1 MFLLEIGRLDS
12 SGSATLQDR
21 HPEQIIKL
29 TKHLELKKNDIPR
42 MMYTTDMTWYN
53 PCIQYITHKISQGA
67 IDKTSHIP

>member
-42 MMYTTDMTWYN
+42 MMYTTDMT
-53 PCIQYITHKISQGA
+53 
-67 IDKTSHIP
+67 